1 MDKYFL
7 NEKVAAITGA
17 SSGMGRATAMIFAQ
31 VGANLALID
40 VNEAGLRSLCQSVEQ
55 LNRVCRTY
63 ICDVSD
69 ENSVQEAFEKIF
81 IDFDKVD
88 ILVNV
93 AGIWESIP
101 FLDLPLEKIRH
112 MMGVNFLGAV
122 YCAKMVLPG
131 MVERKYGKIVSVT
144 SVAAK
149 EGSALGSSH
158 YAASKGAINAFTH
171 SLAREFGRFG
181 INVNAV
187 GPGLIET
194 PMGMSTG
201 QAGREAYI
209 KRSALGRIGK
219 PEEVANVIAFLASDA
234 ASFVTGQCWS
244 VCGGTRFD

>member
-40 VNEAGLRSLCQSVEQ
+40 VNEGGLRSLCQSVEQ

-88 ILVNV
+88 ILINV
-93 AGIWESIP
+93 AGIWEAIP

-194 PMGMSTG
+194 PMGMSAG

-209 KRSALGRIGK
+209 KRCALGRIGK